1 MIREKKVVSV
11 GPSYIPKR
19 ITELR
24 LSRGISE
31 YQLSL
36 ELGQSRGYIQG
47 ISSGK
52 NMPSVRQLFNIAD
65 YFGLSM
71 AEFFGEN
78 LLGEDH
84 VIVLE
89 TTESAP
95 AVIAS
100 VIGMAEET
108 VDAGTLAT
116 DLVDAGFDLT
126 VAKAAT
132 KATNGLDRRG
142 AARGG
147 EMAKADTG
155 YADLGL

>member
-11 GPSYIPKR
+11 DPSYIPKR

-78 LLGEDH
+78 LLGEEITPVQIEAMH
-84 VIVLE
+84 
-89 TTESAP
+89 
-95 AVIAS
+95 AVQC
-100 VIGMAEET
+100 
-108 VDAGTLAT
+108 
-116 DLVDAGFDLT
+116 
-126 VAKAAT
+126 
-132 KATNGLDRRG
+132 LDDKDCKLLLDIIDRFTSG
-142 AARGG
+142 PSS
-147 EMAKADTG
+147 
-155 YADLGL
+155 